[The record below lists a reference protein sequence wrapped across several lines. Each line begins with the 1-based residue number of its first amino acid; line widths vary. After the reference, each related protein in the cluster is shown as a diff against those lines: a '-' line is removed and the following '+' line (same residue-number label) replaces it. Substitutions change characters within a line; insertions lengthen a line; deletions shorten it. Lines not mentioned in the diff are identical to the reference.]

1 VSPVVVRTS
10 PRAAAPPA
18 PARRAAWPW
27 ALAAALV
34 PAAALAVHVAR
45 HHAGDVSGTYHV
57 TRNSYWTL
65 PLHRAYPPGALRLQ
79 EGAYD
84 GAYFLALA
92 NDPLLR
98 AWDDS
103 SRFYRGRRILW
114 PWAGWLLGAGRP
126 AAILQALPL
135 ANLLLLGLA
144 TWALA
149 RLLADGGRHPAWAL
163 LHALSLGA
171 AGCLLRSLSDLFAV
185 NLVLLGAWAWHRE
198 RPATGALLFALAA
211 LAKETALLAPA
222 VLGALAWVEGRRR
235 RALLLSLVPAL
246 VLAWW
251 FVVWWGSPHHSIGK
265 RNIGLP
271 GAGILAALSPTGAR
285 PAEEP
290 WVLPLALFAL
300 GAAVAAGRRAW
311 DRWRAVAAAFV
322 ALAGVS
328 TGAIWVEHWAHGRA
342 FLAVPALLLFRY
354 SVSGRAL
361 DLMAPVAAALGG
373 IVVWGCWL

>member
-1 VSPVVVRTS
+1 MSLVVVRTP

-18 PARRAAWPW
+18 AARRAAWPW
-27 ALAAALV
+27 ALAAMLL
-34 PAAALAVHVAR
+34 PAAALAVHVAHR
-45 HHAGDVSGTYHV
+45 HGGDVSGTYHV
-57 TRNSYWTL
+57 TRDSYWTL

-79 EGAYD
+79 AGPYD

-98 AWDDS
+98 SWDDV

-114 PWAGWLLGAGRP
+114 SWTAWLLGAGRP
-126 AAILQALPL
+126 AAIVHALPL

-171 AGCLLRSLSDLFAV
+171 AGCFLRSLSDLFAV
-185 NLVLLGAWAWHRE
+185 NLLLLGAWAWHRE
-198 RPATGALLFALAA
+198 RPGWGALLFALAA

-222 VLGALAWVEGRRR
+222 VLGALALLEGRRR
-235 RALLLSLVPAL
+235 RALGLALAPAL
-246 VLAWW
+246 MLAWW
-251 FVVWWGSPHHSIGK
+251 FAVWWGSPNHSIGK

-271 GAGILAALSPTGAR
+271 GAGIVAALFPSGPR
-285 PAEEP
+285 PAEEA
-290 WVLPLALFAL
+290 WVLPLALLAL
-300 GAAVAAGRRAW
+300 GAAVAAGWRAW

-322 ALAGVS
+322 ALAVFS
-328 TGAIWVEHWAHGRA
+328 TSAIWVEHWAHGRA

-354 SVSGRAL
+354 AVAGRAA
-361 DLMAPVAAALGG
+361 DLVAPSAAALAGL
-373 IVVWGCWL
+373 VVWGWWL